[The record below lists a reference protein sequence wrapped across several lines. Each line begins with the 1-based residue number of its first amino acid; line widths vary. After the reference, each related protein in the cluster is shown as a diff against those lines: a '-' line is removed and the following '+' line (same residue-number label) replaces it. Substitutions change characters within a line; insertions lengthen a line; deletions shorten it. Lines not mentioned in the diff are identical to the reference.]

1 MHALTVYVDIGQVL
15 AFKGSF
21 GSAMSVASLS
31 GSTNSVCCVCSSK
44 IVIVL
49 KPDLDKLYFM

>member
-1 MHALTVYVDIGQVL
+1 MLILDKFL

-21 GSAMSVASLS
+21 ASAMSVASLS